1 MYVCAC
7 VYIQLLHGNTSGI
20 YNFNLDE
27 MYPSFRI
34 IN

>member
-1 MYVCAC
+1 MC
-7 VYIQLLHGNTSGI
+7 VYIQLLRGNTSGI
-20 YNFNLDE
+20 YNFNLDK